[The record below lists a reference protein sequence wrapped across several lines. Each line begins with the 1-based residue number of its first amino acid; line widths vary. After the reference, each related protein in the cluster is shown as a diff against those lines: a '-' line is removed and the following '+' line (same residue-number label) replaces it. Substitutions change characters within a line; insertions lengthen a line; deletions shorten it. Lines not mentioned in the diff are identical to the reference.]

1 MESRMRG
8 NSHVRFGAGEK
19 IEGEATSK
27 GGFISPKSY
36 LLSSNGTAVA
46 TFTLAIDRRM
56 TNQQGERETDFLPIV
71 VWSKLAELCAQYL
84 KKGQQAAV
92 EGRIQVRNYE
102 NKEGR
107 RVYVTEI
114 VAENVQFLGGGQ
126 GQGGESSYAG
136 GFDRP
141 SPFGGNNSGG
151 RSRDSFNDNPFAD
164 DQRPIDISDDDLP
177 F

>member
-1 MESRMRG
+1 VLNR
-8 NSHVRFGAGEK
+8 A
-19 IEGEATSK
+19 I
-27 GGFISPKSY
+27 
-36 LLSSNGTAVA
+36 LLGRLTKDPELRYTPSGTAVT

-56 TNQQGERETDFLPIV
+56 TNQQGQRETDFLPIV

-114 VAENVQFLGGGQ
+114 VAENVQFLGSGQ
-126 GQGGESSYAG
+126 GQGGGEPYSG
-136 GFDRP
+136 GFERPAGFGSSGGGRP
-141 SPFGGNNSGG
+141 SQDPFS
-151 RSRDSFNDNPFAD
+151 DNPFAD

>member
-1 MESRMRG
+1 MNR
-8 NSHVRFGAGEK
+8 VV
-19 IEGEATSK
+19 
-27 GGFISPKSY
+27 
-36 LLSSNGTAVA
+36 LLGRLTKDPELRYTPNGTAVV
-46 TFTLAIDRRM
+46 TFTLAVDRRM

-114 VAENVQFLGGGQ
+114 IADNVQFLGGRQ
-126 GQGGESSYAG
+126 GQSSDESYSSGFERSA
-136 GFDRP
+136 GFD
-141 SPFGGNNSGG
+141 GGH
-151 RSRDSFNDNPFAD
+151 SRDSFDDNPFAN

>member
-1 MESRMRG
+1 MLNRAVLLGRLTKDPEMRYTP
-8 NSHVRFGAGEK
+8 S
-19 IEGEATSK
+19 
-27 GGFISPKSY
+27 
-36 LLSSNGTAVA
+36 GTAVT

-114 VAENVQFLGGGQ
+114 VAENVQFLSGGQ
-126 GQGGESSYAG
+126 GQGGEPSYAG
-136 GFDRP
+136 GFDKP
-141 SPFGGNNSGG
+141 ASSFGGSGGGG

-164 DQRPIDISDDDLP
+164 DQKPIDISDDDLP

>member
-1 MESRMRG
+1 MRG

-19 IEGEATSK
+19 IEDEATSK

-36 LLSSNGTAVA
+36 LLPSNGTAVA

>member
-1 MESRMRG
+1 MNR
-8 NSHVRFGAGEK
+8 A
-19 IEGEATSK
+19 I
-27 GGFISPKSY
+27 
-36 LLSSNGTAVA
+36 LLGRLTKDPELRYTPSGTAVT

-114 VAENVQFLGGGQ
+114 VAENVQFLSGGQ
-126 GQGGESSYAG
+126 GQGGGESSYAG
-136 GFDRP
+136 GFDKP
-141 SPFGGNNSGG
+141 ASSFGGGSGGGG